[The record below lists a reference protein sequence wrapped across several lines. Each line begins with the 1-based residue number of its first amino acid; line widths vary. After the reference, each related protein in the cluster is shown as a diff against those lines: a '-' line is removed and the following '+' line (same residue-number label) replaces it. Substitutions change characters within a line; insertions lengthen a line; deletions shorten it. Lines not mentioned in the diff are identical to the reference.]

1 MLQCNDVSMDKHNT
15 DNEILVE
22 QFTSYMIDGQRFDVE
37 RIFKNDASCSLGA
50 LLLRLIKAEI
60 EPL

>member
-22 QFTSYMIDGQRFDVE
+22 QFTSYTIDGQHFDVE
-37 RIFKNDASCSLGA
+37 RIFKNDASYSLGA

>member
-1 MLQCNDVSMDKHNT
+1 MDKHNT

-22 QFTSYMIDGQRFDVE
+22 QFTSYTIDGQHFDVE
-37 RIFKNDASCSLGA
+37 RIFKNDASYSLGA